1 MCKCGCNTCETKK
14 PTLIL
19 NESLAP
25 RAMLSKGLRYHIDNN
40 KPLNEHLCRIGSRD
54 YLKLFAE
61 ARSLY
66 SRGILEF
73 NNKVDL
79 TLLTETNLGHFGI
92 FEGKKVPLD
101 FPIKLTEGYDVY
113 DEIANAEFGMDY
125 DQLGSNEKEWV
136 RDEIDN
142 MEMRESLNEAI
153 YTDPNTGKSYDLQF
167 VSSKNRWELDIMK
180 KGASIYSN
188 AITTIKRKTVEEI
201 IDWLEGYNID
211 SSWVKKSIVED
222 YSKRLNENEYY
233 VTRNKGRGQ
242 GKGLVKSVE
251 SDFTEPRVFSKEEAE
266 VYVKRAQSGGAIPGQ
281 MIAYWVSDKDMNRV
295 DESIGKD
302 IYIIYKR
309 DRKTKKVVKEILK

>member
-1 MCKCGCNTCETKK
+1 MCNCGCNTCKTKS
-14 PTLIL
+14 TALVL
-19 NESLAP
+19 NESKAP

-40 KPLNEHLCRIGSRD
+40 KPLTKSLYHIGSRD
-54 YLKLFAE
+54 YFKLFAE

-73 NNKVDL
+73 NDKVDL

-101 FPIKLTEGYDVY
+101 FPIKLTEGYDAY

-125 DQLGSNEKEWV
+125 DQLGPNEQEWV
-136 RDEIDN
+136 QDEYDNQPSGRD
-142 MEMRESLNEAI
+142 
-153 YTDPNTGKSYDLQF
+153 
-167 VSSKNRWELDIMK
+167 
-180 KGASIYSN
+180 SI
-188 AITTIKRKTVEEI
+188 
-201 IDWLEGYNID
+201 
-211 SSWVKKSIVED
+211 
-222 YSKRLNENEYY
+222 NENEYY

-302 IYIIYKR
+302 IYKIYKR
-309 DRKTKKVVKEILK
+309 DRKTKKIVKEILK